1 MIVSMASTSSGL
13 LEILQRLAPGTPLRD
28 ALGRIIQHRNGALI
42 VLGDG
47 PEVDRLCT
55 GGFELTDSDFTPA
68 RVAELAKMDG
78 AIVLDDQWQRI
89 LRVNVHLL
97 PDPAVTTEETGARYR
112 TAERVARQTGRPVVA
127 VSEDRR
133 VATLFLGGEKHELQS
148 PTALAAQV
156 NQELLTLERLAAQV
170 NQELLTLERFRRR
183 LDEAE
188 ERLTRAEVADLMTFR
203 AVVQVV
209 QRAELVRRIGEDIEK
224 DAVGLG
230 GEGGLISLQ
239 LADLLYGTS
248 DLRNLVLKDYV
259 RPVSAKRLAEALAE
273 LEALPTAD
281 LSDPDAVAD
290 ALGFDHPDSHT
301 RPLGVRLLSEVPRL
315 PTAVRDEIVKH
326 FKDFQK
332 MLKASVDD
340 LDQVAGVGR
349 TRALQLRRL
358 FDRMIETIRAW
369 DHSVDL

>member
-1 MIVSMASTSSGL
+1 MASTSPGL
-13 LEILQRLAPGTPLRD
+13 LEILQRLAPGTPLRE
-28 ALGRIIQHRNGALI
+28 ALARIIQHRNGALI
-42 VLGDG
+42 VLGYG
-47 PEVDRLCT
+47 PEVDSLCT
-55 GGFELTDSDFTPA
+55 GGFELTDSDFSPA
-68 RVAELAKMDG
+68 RLAELAKMDG
-78 AIVLDDQWQRI
+78 AIVLDSQWQKI

-97 PDPAVTTEETGARYR
+97 PDPAVTTQETGARYR

-148 PTALAAQV
+148 PTALAA
-156 NQELLTLERLAAQV
+156 EV

-188 ERLTRAEVADLMTFR
+188 ERLTREEVADLMTFR

-209 QRAELVRRIGEDIEK
+209 QRAELVRRIGQDIEK
-224 DAVGLG
+224 DSIGLG
-230 GEGGLISLQ
+230 GEGGIISLQ
-239 LADLLYGTS
+239 LADLLYGTT
-248 DLRNLVLKDYV
+248 DLRDLVIRDYV
-259 RPVSAKRLAEALAE
+259 RPVTAKRLNESLAE

-281 LSDPDAVAD
+281 LSDPDVVAA

-301 RPLGVRLLSEVPRL
+301 RPLGARLLSQVPRL
-315 PTAVRDEIVKH
+315 PAPVRDEIVKH

-332 MLKASVDD
+332 MLRASVDE
-340 LDQVAGVGR
+340 LDEVAGVGR
-349 TRALQLRRL
+349 TRALQLRLL
-358 FDRMIETIRAW
+358 FDRMLETIRAW

>member
-1 MIVSMASTSSGL
+1 MAAKPLDL
-13 LEILQRLAPGTPLRD
+13 LEVLQRLAPGTPLRD

-47 PEVDRLCT
+47 SEVTELCT

-68 RVAELAKMDG
+68 RLAELAKMDG
-78 AIVLDDQWQRI
+78 AIVLDDSWHRI

-97 PDPAVTTEETGARYR
+97 PDPSVSTQETGARYR
-112 TAERVARQTGRPVVA
+112 TAERVAKQTGKPVVA

-148 PTALAAQV
+148 PTVLVA
-156 NQELLTLERLAAQV
+156 EV

-188 ERLTRAEVADLMTFR
+188 ERLTRLEIADLMTYR

-209 QRAELVRRIGEDIEK
+209 QRAELVRRIGTDIEK

-239 LADLLYGTS
+239 LADLLHGVGELR
-248 DLRNLVLKDYV
+248 DLVVKDYL
-259 RPVSAKRLAEALAE
+259 RPVTAKRLAQALEE
-273 LEALPTAD
+273 LEARPTAD

-301 RPLGVRLLSEVPRL
+301 RPLGIRLLAQVPRL
-315 PTAVRDEIVKH
+315 PDSVREECVKH

-332 MLKASVDD
+332 LLHASVDE
-340 LDQVAGVGR
+340 LDEVAGIGR

-358 FDRMIETIRAW
+358 FDRMIETIRVW
-369 DHSVDL
+369 DHAEEF

>member
-89 LRVNVHLL
+89 RRVNVHLL

-148 PTALAAQV
+148 PTA
-156 NQELLTLERLAAQV
+156 LAAQV

>member
-1 MIVSMASTSSGL
+1 MIVPMSSTAPGL
-13 LEILQRLAPGTPLRD
+13 LETLQRLAPGTPLRD

-47 PEVDRLCT
+47 PEVDGLCS
-55 GGFELTDSDFTPA
+55 GGFELADSDFTPA
-68 RVAELAKMDG
+68 RLAELAKMDG
-78 AIVLDDQWQRI
+78 AIVLDDPWQKI

-97 PDPAVTTEETGARYR
+97 PDPAVPTQETGARYR

-133 VATLFLGGEKHELQS
+133 VATLFLEGEKHELQS
-148 PTALAAQV
+148 PAILAA
-156 NQELLTLERLAAQV
+156 EV

-188 ERLTRAEVADLMTFR
+188 ERLTREEVADLMTFR

-209 QRAELVRRIGEDIEK
+209 QRAELVRRIGEDIDK

-239 LADLLYGTS
+239 LADLLYGTN
-248 DLRNLVLKDYV
+248 DLRDLVVRDYV
-259 RPVSAKRLAEALAE
+259 RPVTAKRLKKALAE
-273 LEALPTAD
+273 LEALPTSD
-281 LSDPDAVAD
+281 LSDPDLVAA

-301 RPLGVRLLSEVPRL
+301 RPLGVRLLFQVPRL

-332 MLKASVDD
+332 MLNASVDE
-340 LDQVAGVGR
+340 LDEVAGVGR
-349 TRALQLRRL
+349 ARASQLRRL
-358 FDRMIETIRAW
+358 FDRMLDTIRAW

>member
-1 MIVSMASTSSGL
+1 MILSMPSTSSGL

-42 VLGDG
+42 VLGFG
-47 PEVDRLCT
+47 PEVEGICS
-55 GGFELTDSDFTPA
+55 GGFQLTDSDFTPA
-68 RVAELAKMDG
+68 RLAELAKMDG
-78 AIVLDDQWQRI
+78 AIILDHPWQKI

-97 PDPAVTTEETGARYR
+97 PDPAVPTQETGARYR
-112 TAERVARQTGRPVVA
+112 TAERVARQTGLPVVA

-148 PTALAAQV
+148 PTALAA
-156 NQELLTLERLAAQV
+156 EV

-188 ERLTRAEVADLMTFR
+188 ERLTREEVADLMTFR

-209 QRAELVRRIGEDIEK
+209 QRAELVRRIGEDIRK
-224 DAVGLG
+224 VVVGLG

-239 LADLLYGTS
+239 LADLLYGTN
-248 DLRNLVLKDYV
+248 DLRDLVIKDYV
-259 RPVSAKRLAEALAE
+259 RPVTAKRLNQALTK
-273 LEALPTAD
+273 LEALPTVD
-281 LSDPDAVAD
+281 LSDPDAVAA

-301 RPLGVRLLSEVPRL
+301 RPLGVRLLSQVPRL
-315 PTAVRDEIVKH
+315 PTAVRDGIVRH

-332 MLKASVDD
+332 MLNASVDE
-340 LDQVAGVGR
+340 LDEVAGIGR
-349 TRALQLRRL
+349 ARATQLRLL
-358 FDRMIETIRAW
+358 FDRMLETIRAW
-369 DHSVDL
+369 DHSVEL